1 MKSILRTLHHLF
13 IPSARNSFRARVL
26 HNDALTMYLFAAFLS
41 TLLMRQVI
49 PHSGSVLA
57 VATDINV
64 EKLLENTNIAR
75 QKNNLPPLIY
85 NKQLSD
91 AAYAKAQDML
101 RKDYWAHYSPDGK
114 TPWDFILATKY
125 QYQYAG
131 ENLAKNFLFSQNV
144 VDAWMQSPTH
154 RENMLRREFTEVGF
168 AIVNGSLQGEPTT
181 LVVQMFATP
190 LIPSSN
196 TKPQQFTSLPSVEST
211 NPNEGSVQKS
221 LITLPANSVNITY
234 LFIGFLIVALLID
247 LFMSRRLNAMEGR
260 GNNSA
265 HIIFLLTILTGLAFF
280 ISKGIIL

>member
-1 MKSILRTLHHLF
+1 MNSVLRALHHLF

-26 HNDALTMYLFAAFLS
+26 HNDVLTMYLFAAFLS
-41 TLLMRQVI
+41 VLLMRQVI
-49 PHSGSVLA
+49 PYHGTVLA
-57 VATDINV
+57 VATDITV
-64 EKLLENTNIAR
+64 EKLFEDTNIQR
-75 QKNNLPPLIY
+75 QKNGLEPLTY

-91 AAYAKAQDML
+91 AAYAKAQDMF

-154 RENMLRREFTEVGF
+154 RENLLRKEFTEVGY
-168 AIVNGSLQGEPTT
+168 AIVNGTLQGEPTT

-190 LIPSSN
+190 LIPDSIA
-196 TKPQQFTSLPSVEST
+196 KPQQFTSLPSVQASDADT
-211 NPNEGSVQKS
+211 APAPKS
-221 LITLPANSVNITY
+221 FITLPANSVNITY
-234 LFIGFLIVALLID
+234 FFIGFLILALLVD
-247 LFMSRRLNAMEGR
+247 LIMSRRINATEGR
-260 GNNSA
+260 GNNTA
-265 HIIFLLTILTGLAFF
+265 HVIFLLTILTGLAFF